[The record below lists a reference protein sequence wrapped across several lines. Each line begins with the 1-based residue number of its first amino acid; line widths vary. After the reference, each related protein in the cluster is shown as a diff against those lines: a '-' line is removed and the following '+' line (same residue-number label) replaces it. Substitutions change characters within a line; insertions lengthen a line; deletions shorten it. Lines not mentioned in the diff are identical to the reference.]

1 MTFRLGKLLLIAP
14 LLLLTSTGL
23 AAADWPG
30 LWGPMRNAT
39 TAGELRVTRGEVQA
53 LWRKPVNGG
62 YAEVAVANGRAFTL
76 AMRDGIDY
84 ILAMDA
90 LTGRELWSARI
101 GPTYKGHGGSDDGP
115 ISTPAIEGNDVFAL
129 GPHGQFIAVDAVS
142 GKERWRHDL
151 VKSFSAAPPTWG
163 FAASPLIDGRLVII
177 PTAGPSSRGL
187 LAFDRATGRLVWN
200 AAESKITG
208 YASAIAATITGVRQI
223 VYVAADRVF
232 GVNPADGRVLWSA
245 PGTGGTAEVS
255 NSAHVLPG
263 DRLLISNW
271 EQSALIHVVKG
282 ENGLTANQLWRSN
295 RLRNANGPII
305 YRDGHLYG
313 FAGAILLCVNA
324 DTNEI
329 VWRERTGAGT
339 VIMVGSQLVL
349 LGQDSGEMMIADVS
363 PTAFTLR
370 QRVRVLEDGVRAV
383 TGASFSNGVFYVR
396 NLREIA
402 ALRVL

>member
-1 MTFRLGKLLLIAP
+1 MTCRLGKLLLIAP

-39 TAGELRVTRGEVQA
+39 TAGELRVTRGEVQT

-84 ILAMDA
+84 LLAMDA
-90 LTGRELWSARI
+90 STGRELWSARI

-129 GPHGQFIAVDAVS
+129 GPHGQFIAVDAAS

-177 PTAGPSSRGL
+177 PTGGPNSRGL
-187 LAFDRATGRLVWN
+187 LAFDRATGKLVWN

-208 YASAIAATITGVRQI
+208 YASAIATTIAGVRQI

-339 VIMVGSQLVL
+339 LIMVGSQLVL

-383 TGASFSNGVFYVR
+383 TGPSFSNGVFYVR
-396 NLREIA
+396 NLREIV

>member
-1 MTFRLGKLLLIAP
+1 MKFRLGKLLLIAP
-14 LLLLTSTGL
+14 LLLVTSTGL

-30 LWGPMRNAT
+30 LWGPMRNAS

-53 LWRKPVNGG
+53 LWRKPVHGG

-90 LTGRELWSARI
+90 PTGRELWSARI

-129 GPHGQFIAVDAVS
+129 GPHGQFIAVDAAS
-142 GKERWRHDL
+142 GQERWRHDL

-177 PTAGPSSRGL
+177 PTGGPTSRGL
-187 LAFDRATGRLVWN
+187 LAFDRATGKLVWN

-208 YASAIAATITGVRQI
+208 YASAIATTIAGVRQI

-232 GVNPADGRVLWSA
+232 GVNPADGRVLWRA

-282 ENGLTANQLWRSN
+282 ENGLTASQLWRSN

-383 TGASFSNGVFYVR
+383 TGVSFSNGVFYVR